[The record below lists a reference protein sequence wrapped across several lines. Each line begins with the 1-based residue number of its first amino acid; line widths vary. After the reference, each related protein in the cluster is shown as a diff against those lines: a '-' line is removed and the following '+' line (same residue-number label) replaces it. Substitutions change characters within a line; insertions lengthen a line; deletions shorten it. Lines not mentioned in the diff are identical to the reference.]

1 MGRKSKLLISLL
13 TGTVFLYCGYYFG
26 VPSILNSQKSMNF
39 IKTSAKKETG
49 FDIELKNA
57 KFKTGL
63 LPSILFSADEFNILN
78 PDLSTALKVEK
89 INTKIKLLPIITK
102 KIDIERFYAQ
112 SLYANLVLDKDF
124 KLKLGS
130 YTIPEVKEQKLKLNK
145 ASLDLKNYN
154 IVLDDQTIQKTIR
167 LNGKNFIL
175 SDFTNDKRIKF
186 STESELFTGQKQSII
201 NADIDIK
208 LPLTNLSENKLSI
221 NGKVKDLNF
230 SDFSTYAAL
239 ISNNKIQ
246 KLSGIINLDLETT
259 SDKNGHKKI
268 KGNLSVNN
276 FGLMQNDISSSI
288 YCPDKLDINTTIS
301 LLKNGINIED
311 LTAKSKGI
319 DTKLFGTITKLNTK
333 SPITDLKLVINP
345 SKVEAFLPLLPG
357 EENFQDTFNLYLLK
371 KHKYYGDIIG
381 NLNIKGDYLKP
392 SITGNILST
401 NGYLEKPIPDNTPKA
416 TVKLKFNGYK
426 TYLDAFV
433 PASKTETVSVKGD
446 IELYDNKN
454 ADLMITSS
462 KNVDLKTAQ
471 NVLNPLHRIL
481 KFELGPVPI
490 MDIKGKGNIN
500 LHVVGNT
507 KDPHAWGVFNFTD
520 TTASFLDIHNM
531 TLKNGQ
537 GSLTFDNQN
546 SHFKT
551 NYAEL
556 HGKPVSIDGTCTL
569 LGVLDFKVKADN
581 QNSENLL
588 KIIQT
593 SPMLTD
599 IQKIASPLQ
608 SAKGLIN
615 IDLNLTGTVIDV
627 YDVVFNKNIFA
638 KGHAKLRGNDIK
650 IANIPLHFK
659 NISGDIDFQNFD
671 AEFNLSSKIGNSTIR
686 TNGKLKD
693 NNLQTTAYS
702 DRFILKDAIQLS
714 LPENKI
720 IPFEKDLSTINT
732 SFIANYKGPLS
743 PLNTNSL
750 QIKGK
755 VYPNKGSKSTILTDG
770 GSFEL
775 SNSNLK
781 ISPIQGTFKKNPY
794 ILTADISNIMT
805 PKQSVNGYFSMSKF
819 NLENISTLK
828 NLDIFPA
835 GFNPEDIKDMK
846 GILDLTARVRR
857 NNLSFFTKLNG
868 TEFLYTPKNMK
879 VKFNSGNILIRNDL
893 LTLGKINAQI
903 GEMPVLIDGNIYK
916 FLKKPDLNLYIN
928 TKPTQEFFDQF
939 FNKDALYPIKV
950 KGDILATSKLSG
962 TLDKLAAKTEIQ
974 IEEDSYLYY
983 MGATIGDAANQVKLY
998 LDNIHTPKWAKVNN
1012 FKYDKIIPS
1021 QNNKNFV
1028 KTQLTSSG
1036 IVEFL
1041 PDNNIA
1047 FKNFKVKT
1055 ENPTD
1060 ARIFNIIFRKPFMKQ
1075 GIFTSDLTINGNSL
1089 TPKILGTLDITSIDI
1104 PFINSTIN
1112 DVNLKFNPDKILV
1125 KSKGIVLSNNVDLNA
1140 VIKNN
1145 TKPPYVVENLD
1156 LKLKDLNINK
1166 FTDAIKDFESDLYR
1180 SKTSTTT
1187 AEDIDISQI
1196 IIKKANVNAD
1206 TIQIKNINA
1215 QEFSSNFSI
1224 DEKRRL
1230 DVKNFK
1236 FKLAEGFVNGSIKY
1250 DFPTQNAKLLI
1261 SMKDSNAQIMAET
1274 LFNLHNQIYGSITGD
1289 VELNCSAK
1297 SQETCTKTLD
1307 GNGYFIV
1314 KDGKMPKL
1322 GSLEYLLKAGN
1333 LIKGGITGLSI
1344 NSIVDIITPLK
1355 TGEFESISG
1364 NMNFKDGV
1372 AQSINIYSS
1381 GKDLNMYLN
1390 GSYDF
1395 STSLA
1400 RMDVYGTLSNNITS
1414 VFGKVKNASLNTLLN
1429 TIPLMNKNELSPEI
1443 MAEINKIPNLDTK
1456 NIYRIFNAEI
1466 NGDIDG
1472 NDYVRTFKWI
1482 K

>member
-13 TGTVFLYCGYYFG
+13 TGTVLLYCGYYWG
-26 VPSILNSQKSMNF
+26 VPAILNSPKCLEF
-39 IKTSAKKETG
+39 IKNSTQKETG
-49 FDIELKNA
+49 FNIEFKNPN
-57 KFKTGL
+57 FNTGII
-63 LPSILFSADEFNILN
+63 PSILFSADEFRIIN
-78 PDLSTALKVEK
+78 PDSSTALKVEE
-89 INTKIKLLPIITK
+89 INSKIKLLPLITR
-102 KIDIERFYAQ
+102 KINIEKFYAQ
-112 SLYANLVLDKDF
+112 KLDTNIILDKNF
-124 KLKLGS
+124 QLKLGS
-130 YTIPEVKEQKLKLNK
+130 YSISETKNSKLKLNK
-145 ASLDLKNYN
+145 ASINLNNYN
-154 IVLDDQTIQKTIR
+154 IVLNDENIGKTIL

-175 SDFTNDKRIKF
+175 SDFTNEKRIKF
-186 STESELFTGQKQSII
+186 STESKLFTGKEKSII
-201 NADIDIK
+201 SADIDIK
-208 LPLTNLSENKLSI
+208 LPLTNITENKLNI
-221 NGKVKDLNF
+221 NGKIENLNL
-230 SDFSTYAAL
+230 SDFSTYATL

-246 KLSGIINLDLETT
+246 NLSGIINLNLETT

-268 KGNLSVNN
+268 KGNLTANN
-276 FGLMQNDISSSI
+276 FGLLQKELSSSI
-288 YCPDKLDINTTIS
+288 YCPDDLNINTTIS
-301 LLKNGINIED
+301 LSKNGINIED
-311 LTAKSKGI
+311 LVAKSKRI
-319 DTKLFGTITKLNTK
+319 DVKLFGTVTKLNTK
-333 SPITDLKLVINP
+333 SPITDLKLAINP
-345 SKVEAFLPLLPG
+345 SRVEAFLPLLPG

-381 NLNIKGDYLKP
+381 NLEIKGDYLKP

-401 NGYLEKPIPDNTPKA
+401 NGYLERPISNGTPKA
-416 TVKLKFNGYK
+416 TIKLQFNEYK

-433 PASKTETVSVKGD
+433 PASKTESVSVKGN
-446 IELYDNKN
+446 IELYDNKDV
-454 ADLMITSS
+454 DLVITSS

-471 NVLNPLHRIL
+471 NVLNPLHKIL
-481 KFELGPVPI
+481 KFDLGPVPI
-490 MDIKGKGNIN
+490 MDIHGKGNIN
-500 LHVVGNT
+500 LHVIGNT
-507 KDPHAWGVFNFTD
+507 KDPHAWGVFNFTE

-531 TLKNGQ
+531 TLTNGQ

-551 NYAEL
+551 QHAEL
-556 HGKPVSIDGTCTL
+556 YGNPVSIDGTCTL
-569 LGVLDFKVKADN
+569 LGVLDFKVKTNN
-581 QNSENLL
+581 QNSANLV

-593 SPMLTD
+593 SPMLKD
-599 IQKIASPLQ
+599 IQNIASPIQ

-615 IDLNLTGTVIDV
+615 LDFNLTGKVLDI
-627 YDVVFNKNIFA
+627 YDIVFNKNIFA
-638 KGHAKLRGNDIK
+638 KGHAKLSGNEIK
-650 IANIPLHFK
+650 VANVQLPIK
-659 NISGDIDFQNFD
+659 NLSGDVNFENFD
-671 AEFNLSSKIGNSTIR
+671 ADFNLSSSLGNSSIR
-686 TNGKLKD
+686 TNGKIKD
-693 NNLQTTAYS
+693 KNLQTTVYS
-702 DRFILKDAIQLS
+702 DKFTLRDAIRLAT
-714 LPENKI
+714 PENKNI
-720 IPFEKDLSTINT
+720 LFEKDLATIST
-732 SFIANYKGPLS
+732 SFIANYKGQIA
-743 PLNTNSL
+743 PLNINAL

-755 VYPNKGSKSTILTDG
+755 IYPNKGSKSIILTNG
-770 GSFEL
+770 GNFEL

-781 ISPIQGTFKKNPY
+781 ISPIKGTFKKNPY
-794 ILTADISNIMT
+794 ILTADISNLMT
-805 PKQSVNGYFSMSKF
+805 PKQVVNGYFSMSKF

-828 NLDIFPA
+828 NLDIFSSN
-835 GFNPEDIKDMK
+835 FNPEDIRDMK
-846 GILDLTARVRR
+846 GILDLTARIRR
-857 NNLSFFTKLNG
+857 NNLSFFTKLND
-868 TEFLYTPKNMK
+868 TEFFYAPKNVK
-879 VKFNSGNILIRNDL
+879 VKFNGGNILIRNNL

-903 GEMPVLIDGNIYK
+903 GEMPILVDGNVYK
-916 FLKKPDLNLYIN
+916 FLQKPDLNLYIN

-939 FNKDALYPIKV
+939 FNQDALYPIKV
-950 KGDILATSKLSG
+950 KGDIFATSKISG
-962 TLDKLAAKTEIQ
+962 TLERIEAKTEIQ
-974 IEEDSYLYY
+974 IEENSYLYY

-1021 QNNKNFV
+1021 QNNKKFV
-1028 KTQLTSSG
+1028 KTQLTSNG

-1041 PDNNIA
+1041 PNNNIS
-1047 FKNFKVKT
+1047 FKNFKIKT

-1075 GIFTSDLTINGNSL
+1075 GIFTSDLTINGISQM
-1089 TPKILGTLDITSIDI
+1089 PKILGTLDITSIDI

-1112 DVNLKFNPDKILV
+1112 DVNLRFNPDKILI
-1125 KSKGIVLSNNVDLNA
+1125 KSKGVVLSNNVSLNA
-1140 VIKNN
+1140 VMKNDS
-1145 TKPPYVVENLD
+1145 KPPYVVEDLD
-1156 LKLKDLNINK
+1156 LKLKDLNINS

-1180 SKTSTTT
+1180 SKTSTPS

-1196 IIKKANVNAD
+1196 IIKKANINAE
-1206 TIQIKNINA
+1206 TVQIKNINA
-1215 QEFSSNFSI
+1215 QEFSSTFSLN
-1224 DEKRRL
+1224 EKKQL
-1230 DVKNFK
+1230 DIRDFK

-1274 LFNLHNQIYGSITGD
+1274 LFNLHNQIYGAVTGD
-1289 VELNCSAK
+1289 VELNCNAK
-1297 SQETCTKTLD
+1297 SQESCTKTLD

-1344 NSIVDIITPLK
+1344 NSIIDIITPLK

-1372 AQSINIYSS
+1372 AQSINIYSN

-1400 RMDVYGTLSNNITS
+1400 EMNIYGTLSNNITS

-1429 TIPLMNKNELSPEI
+1429 TIPLVNKNELNPEI

-1466 NGDIDG
+1466 NGDING